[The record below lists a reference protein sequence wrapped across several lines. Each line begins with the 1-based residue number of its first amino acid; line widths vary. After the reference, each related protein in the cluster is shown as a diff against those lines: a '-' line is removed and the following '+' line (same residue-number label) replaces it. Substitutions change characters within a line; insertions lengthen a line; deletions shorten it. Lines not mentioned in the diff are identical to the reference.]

1 MKWNPEMFD
10 KQNIISLFRISNN
23 NNIAEAKSIISD
35 DIIYSLEE
43 INKQIVEKNISTVF
57 NLDRSTESYFYA
69 ISQSSKDA
77 INSTNILSK
86 VLSLISEDLL
96 VNLNISVSFSGTV
109 EFYLIP
115 EDMEW
120 DFDDLDIE
128 NFIQYENDIFTL
140 NKKGFFHV
148 ETGIP
153 LVVHELNIGE
163 KENHLTE
170 ISKNNNET
178 VSPSPEPRLS
188 EEKIITLSR
197 SERLKQISTVKPF
210 TESDK

>member
-43 INKQIVEKNISTVF
+43 INKQIVEQNISTVF
-57 NLDRSTESYFYA
+57 NLDRSTDSYFYA

-96 VNLNISVSFSGTV
+96 VNLDISVSFSGTV

-148 ETGIP
+148 ETGLP
-153 LVVHELNIGE
+153 LVVHEFHIGE

-170 ISKNNNET
+170 RSKNNNET
-178 VSPSPEPRLS
+178 VSPEPRLS

>member
-23 NNIAEAKSIISD
+23 NNIADAKSIIRE

-43 INKQIVEKNISTVF
+43 INKQIVEHNISTVF
-57 NLDRSTESYFYA
+57 NLDRCTENYFYS

-86 VLSLISEDLL
+86 AISLISDDLL
-96 VNLNISVSFSGTV
+96 TNLEIPVSFSGTV

-120 DFDDLDIE
+120 DFDDLDIDS
-128 NFIQYENDIFTL
+128 FIKYENDIFTL
-140 NKKGFFHV
+140 NKKGFFHI
-148 ETGIP
+148 ETGLP
-153 LVVHELNIGE
+153 LVIHDLNIYND
-163 KENHLTE
+163 KEENAPVDMYQE
-170 ISKNNNET
+170 NEEIISKE
-178 VSPSPEPRLS
+178 PSS
-188 EEKIITLSR
+188 KEKTTPLSR
-197 SERLKQISTVKPF
+197 SERLKQISAVKPF
-210 TESDK
+210 PETDK

>member
-43 INKQIVEKNISTVF
+43 INKQIVEQNISTVF

>member
-23 NNIAEAKSIISD
+23 NNIAEGKSIISD

-43 INKQIVEKNISTVF
+43 INKQIVEQNISTVF
-57 NLDRSTESYFYA
+57 NLDRSTENYFYA

-96 VNLNISVSFSGTV
+96 INLDIPVSFSGTV

-115 EDMEW
+115 ENMDW

-128 NFIQYENDIFTL
+128 NFIKYENDIFTL
-140 NKKGFFHV
+140 NKKGFFHI
-148 ETGIP
+148 ETGLP
-153 LVVHELNIGE
+153 LVVHELQISE
-163 KENHLTE
+163 EENHITNV
-170 ISKNNNET
+170 SKNNNET
-178 VSPSPEPRLS
+178 VSPEPRLS
-188 EEKIITLSR
+188 EEKTTTLSR
-197 SERLKQISTVKPF
+197 SERLKQISAVKPF